1 MFRNVALIVAAAA
14 WLTAFSGY
22 AFALGDRTVSR
33 EDAQTQPGN
42 DRAGWTIPAN
52 AETEKNPLPPN
63 PALLANGK
71 KLFNSKCRRCHGD
84 QGKGDGEDAEEKYKK
99 DMDLTVASR
108 ADKNPEGVIFYR
120 VWNGRTN
127 PKMPRFSEELSKE
140 QVWAIVAYV
149 QTLRAKQ

>member
-1 MFRNVALIVAAAA
+1 MFRRVALIAAAGA
-14 WLTAFSGY
+14 WLIVFSAYASAF
-22 AFALGDRTVSR
+22 GDHSDRPRQSAP
-33 EDAQTQPGN
+33 AQNGR
-42 DRAGWTIPAN
+42 DGWTLPAN
-52 AETEKNPLPPN
+52 AETEKSPLPAN

-108 ADKNPEGVIFYR
+108 ADKNPDGVIFYR

>member
-1 MFRNVALIVAAAA
+1 MFRRVALIAAAAA
-14 WLTAFSGY
+14 WLIAFSGY
-22 AFALGDRTVSR
+22 AFAFGDHSSTRR
-33 EDAQTQPGN
+33 ESALAQK
-42 DRAGWTIPAN
+42 DRDGWTLPAN

-108 ADKNPEGVIFYR
+108 ADKNPDGVIFYR

>member
-1 MFRNVALIVAAAA
+1 MFRRVALIAAAGA
-14 WLTAFSGY
+14 WLIVFSAYASAF
-22 AFALGDRTVSR
+22 GDHS
-33 EDAQTQPGN
+33 
-42 DRAGWTIPAN
+42 DRPRQSAPAPNGRDGWTLPAN
-52 AETEKNPLPPN
+52 AETEKSPLPAN

-108 ADKNPEGVIFYR
+108 ADKNPDGVIFYR